1 MLGKKHSISQN
12 DNFSETILS
21 NKPLW
26 ISDVKASLSSF
37 FPSSM
42 SQSSFEQ
49 IKDIMKFFMLI
60 IISSIFG
67 SFVFPV
73 GGFVL
78 SIGIFIYA
86 TQVILKFTKRI

>member
-49 IKDIMKFFMLI
+49 IKDIMNQENSKDNI
-60 IISSIFG
+60 DQNEYPYYTTIKKNN
-67 SFVFPV
+67 
-73 GGFVL
+73 VL
-78 SIGIFIYA
+78 VWRY
-86 TQVILKFTKRI
+86 